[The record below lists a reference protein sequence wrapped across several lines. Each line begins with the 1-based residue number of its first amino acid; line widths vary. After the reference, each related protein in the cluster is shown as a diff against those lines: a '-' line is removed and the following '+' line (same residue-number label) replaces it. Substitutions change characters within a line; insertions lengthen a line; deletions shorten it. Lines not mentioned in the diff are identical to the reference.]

1 MLDGTEGHRLKQG
14 LTRRGVQ
21 LGQDQGLT
29 RRGVQ
34 LGQDQGDAS
43 GAAVEVR
50 PK

>member
-1 MLDGTEGHRLKQG
+1 MLDGTEGHRLK
-14 LTRRGVQ
+14 
-21 LGQDQGLT
+21 QGLT